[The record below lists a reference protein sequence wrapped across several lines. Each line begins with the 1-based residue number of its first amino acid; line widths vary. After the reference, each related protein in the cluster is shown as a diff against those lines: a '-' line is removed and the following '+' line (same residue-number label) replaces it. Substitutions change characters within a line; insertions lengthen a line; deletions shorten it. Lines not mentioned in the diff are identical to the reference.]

1 MKTIQSKK
9 KYIAS
14 LPKDFQEVLMSTEMD
29 LQQGLNVPILRKL
42 VYLYT
47 RAMQYYDLVH
57 KEKFRE
63 FYNDKLVSLLT
74 RKDVEKFLDKN
85 PINFEDKDDLDL
97 LFPSKEQSAENKKEK
112 EKNEK
117 KNDNN
122 IIEND
127 IDDEMKDF
135 STKVRKNSMT
145 LVKKKINDFD
155 IGLFVKKKL
164 LQVNMNLNKI
174 DQALS
179 NEMIEQMSEFE
190 EKKRQR
196 KVIKS
201 QNSINNTENK
211 IKIDENEIKKNLD
224 INKIENQEDKNSDTN
239 SISSPSS
246 NDEEPTSNSHNI
258 IKSNED
264 EIKILELS
272 GINISPKEKEKEKE
286 KEKSNEEKNENSN
299 NIDNTNNNSNNNTPT
314 KNLIGN
320 NPMLREIEDYVQK
333 NMNEMYQAFEEL
345 KASFQEE
352 INEAEENGFS
362 DIADG
367 LKQDLQVEL
376 DNLKDQYEEQRRT
389 ETEKIKA
396 KYAKRNSVIIS

>member
-1 MKTIQSKK
+1 MKTIQPKK

-29 LQQGLNVPILRKL
+29 LHQGLNVPILRKL

-63 FYNDKLVSLLT
+63 FYSDKLISLLT

-85 PINFEDKDDLDL
+85 PINFEDKEDLDL
-97 LFPSKEQSAENKKEK
+97 LFPSKEQSTEKKIEK
-112 EKNEK
+112 ENNEK
-117 KNDNN
+117 ENNNN
-122 IIEND
+122 IIENN
-127 IDDEMKDF
+127 IDEMIDF

-155 IGLFVKKKL
+155 ISLFVKKKL

-174 DQALS
+174 DQALT

-201 QNSINNTENK
+201 QNSINNNENK
-211 IKIDENEIKKNLD
+211 IKIDENEILKNLD

-246 NDEEPTSNSHNI
+246 NDEDQTSNTHNI
-258 IKSNED
+258 IKSTED

-272 GINISPKEKEKEKE
+272 GINIPQKEKT
-286 KEKSNEEKNENSN
+286 NEEKNENTDNNSN
-299 NIDNTNNNSNNNTPT
+299 NTNGILNNNNSNNNTPT

-333 NMNEMYQAFEEL
+333 NMNEMYQALEEL

-396 KYAKRNSVIIS
+396 KYANRNAVIVS

>member
-1 MKTIQSKK
+1 MKTIQPKK
-9 KYIAS
+9 KYVAS

-29 LQQGLNVPILRKL
+29 LHQGLNVPILRKL

-63 FYNDKLVSLLT
+63 FYSDKLISLLT

-85 PINFEDKDDLDL
+85 PINFEDKEDLDL
-97 LFPSKEQSAENKKEK
+97 LFPSKEQSTEKKIEK
-112 EKNEK
+112 ENNEK
-117 KNDNN
+117 ENNNN

-127 IDDEMKDF
+127 IDDEMEDF

-155 IGLFVKKKL
+155 ISLFVKKKL

-201 QNSINNTENK
+201 QNSINNNENK
-211 IKIDENEIKKNLD
+211 IKIDENEIMKNLD

-246 NDEEPTSNSHNI
+246 NDEDPTSNTHNI
-258 IKSNED
+258 IKSTED

-272 GINISPKEKEKEKE
+272 GINVPQKEKEKTI
-286 KEKSNEEKNENSN
+286 EEKNENSDISNIN
-299 NIDNTNNNSNNNTPT
+299 NNNNTPT

-333 NMNEMYQAFEEL
+333 NMNEMYQALEEL

-396 KYAKRNSVIIS
+396 KYANRNAVIVS